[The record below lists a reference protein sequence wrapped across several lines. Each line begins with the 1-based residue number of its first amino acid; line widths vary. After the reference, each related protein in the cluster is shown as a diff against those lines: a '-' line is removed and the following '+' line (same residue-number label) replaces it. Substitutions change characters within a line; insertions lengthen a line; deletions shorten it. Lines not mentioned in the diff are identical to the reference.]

1 MIPRKKRRLILIIS
15 IVLVILILLISFLL
29 VYINTDMF
37 KSDKALF
44 MKYLGKNIENMDEM
58 YMQYRQKS
66 DYENSLNQNKY
77 IVNTQINVNNTE
89 NIGTTDE
96 NTDNVINQLK
106 IVVDGQVD
114 KTNQYNYQKMNLYKG
129 DDSILGLEYIQ
140 NSNTYGLHFSDL
152 FQQFLLVDN
161 DNLQELF
168 TKLGYSDEQ
177 ISNIPNQI
185 ALNSSSIETLK
196 ISDEEKQILSDR
208 YIEIIQNNLDDK
220 NFSKEQNQTIEIDGK
235 SVQVNAYSAT
245 LTKEQLNDLYITILE
260 QLKNDEIILVKLDE
274 LQTIINQV
282 DEIIKNNNDN
292 SLDDS
297 SQNLRDI
304 FITNID
310 DTIAQINQNNIGQ
323 DETKITVYEN
333 MKNTVRTAIQT
344 SEYEMDLDFLTIDG
358 ENFVQF
364 KENNTINNT
373 TKAISLSK
381 NESGLE
387 ININIIE
394 DENEKS
400 ISIMQNKEVNG
411 NAMKNNISAQY
422 EDSDNRVEAFITQN
436 YQIVNQ
442 FSDEITLDSE
452 NSIKLNDLQQE
463 QLQSLMSTVTDSI
476 NNKMVEI
483 QSEVNMQELQQ
494 VLINIGLLKEQQNM
508 QSLGTT
514 DTEKTRY
521 NSQFEMLKGN
531 NLDADRIL
539 NAISASK
546 NYINN
551 LEVVSNTELKIVL
564 DRNTN
569 NPDIVGT
576 LQNFIE
582 EHKREMYNLDV
593 GYDEQ
598 TGLVSDLILTMVID

>member
-1 MIPRKKRRLILIIS
+1 M
-15 IVLVILILLISFLL
+15 VH
-29 VYINTDMF
+29 
-37 KSDKALF
+37 
-44 MKYLGKNIENMDEM
+44 
-58 YMQYRQKS
+58 Q
-66 DYENSLNQNKY
+66 
-77 IVNTQINVNNTE
+77 
-89 NIGTTDE
+89 
-96 NTDNVINQLK
+96 
-106 IVVDGQVD
+106 
-114 KTNQYNYQKMNLYKG
+114 
-129 DDSILGLEYIQ
+129 
-140 NSNTYGLHFSDL
+140 
-152 FQQFLLVDN
+152 LVDN